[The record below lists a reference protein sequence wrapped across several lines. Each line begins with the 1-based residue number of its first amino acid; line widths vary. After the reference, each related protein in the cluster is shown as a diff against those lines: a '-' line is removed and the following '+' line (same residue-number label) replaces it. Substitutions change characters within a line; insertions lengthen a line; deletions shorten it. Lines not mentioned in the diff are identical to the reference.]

1 MTRVNSPDTQATCPT
16 PTSNAPPTRRPSPAR
31 TRVVSDA
38 PVTRLTIEVRSVSVL
53 VLTLAVSAACCLG
66 LGFVLQQ
73 NAAERAPLG
82 DFLSPR
88 LLLDLVRVPRWLA
101 GMGLMVVGMVLGAIA
116 LGGGELT
123 LVEPLLATNLLFALA
138 LSRLQTRQPLGRQ
151 GWVGLALLAGGV
163 TAFILAGEPRGGS
176 AVTDPVRHWLIVG
189 AMLGL
194 ALVLTAC
201 AGRFRLTWGPT
212 LLALAAGLLYGV
224 QDALTRV
231 SGRRFSAG
239 GMAEV
244 LTGWQP
250 YAVVV
255 LGVTGLVLVQSAF
268 ETAPLRRSLPAL
280 TAAQPLAG
288 IACGV
293 GFLGDRL
300 RTDAPALAWEAGGL
314 AGVVAG
320 IVLLGLHPAMPQ
332 GTGESGHE
340 RALQRG

>member
-1 MTRVNSPDTQATCPT
+1 M
-16 PTSNAPPTRRPSPAR
+16 
-31 TRVVSDA
+31 
-38 PVTRLTIEVRSVSVL
+38 SVL
-53 VLTLAVSAACCLG
+53 VLVLAVGAACCLG
-66 LGFVLQQ
+66 FGFVLQQ
-73 NAAERAPLG
+73 NAAQRAPLG

-101 GMGLMVVGMVLGAIA
+101 GMGLMVAGMALGAVA

-138 LSRLQTRQPLGRQ
+138 LSRAQTGRPLGRQ
-151 GWVGLALLAGGV
+151 GWGGLVLLAGGV
-163 TAFILAGEPRGGS
+163 TAFIVAGEPRGGS
-176 AVTDPVRHWLIVG
+176 AVTDPVRHWLLIGV
-189 AMLGL
+189 MLGL
-194 ALVLTAC
+194 AVLLTAC
-201 AGRFRLTWGPT
+201 AGRARLTWGPT
-212 LLALAAGLLYGV
+212 LLALAAGLIYGV
-224 QDALTRV
+224 QDALTRI

-239 GMAEV
+239 GPAEL

-255 LGVTGLVLVQSAF
+255 LGVTGLILVQSAF

-300 RTDAPALAWEAGGL
+300 RTGPAALAWEAGGL
-314 AGVVAG
+314 VAVVAG

-332 GTGESGHE
+332 GTGESGHD
-340 RALQRG
+340 RAMEPR

>member
-1 MTRVNSPDTQATCPT
+1 M
-16 PTSNAPPTRRPSPAR
+16 
-31 TRVVSDA
+31 
-38 PVTRLTIEVRSVSVL
+38 SVL
-53 VLTLAVSAACCLG
+53 VLVLAVSAACCLG
-66 LGFVLQQ
+66 FGFVLQQ
-73 NAAERAPLG
+73 NAAQRAPLG

-101 GMGLMVVGMVLGAIA
+101 GMGLMVAGMALGAIA

-138 LSRLQTRQPLGRQ
+138 LSRLQTRQPLGPQ
-151 GWVGLALLAGGV
+151 GWAGLVLLAGGV

-176 AVTDPVRHWLIVG
+176 AVSDPLRHWLIIGV
-189 AMLGL
+189 MLGA

-201 AGRFRLTWGPT
+201 AARFRLTWGPT

-239 GMAEV
+239 GLAEL

-250 YAVVV
+250 YVVVV

-300 RTDAPALAWEAGGL
+300 RTGTAALAWEAGGL
-314 AGVVAG
+314 ASVVAG
-320 IVLLGLHPAMPQ
+320 IVLLGMHPAMPQ
-332 GTGESGHE
+332 GTGESGRE
-340 RALQRG
+340 RALQRR

>member
-1 MTRVNSPDTQATCPT
+1 M
-16 PTSNAPPTRRPSPAR
+16 
-31 TRVVSDA
+31 
-38 PVTRLTIEVRSVSVL
+38 SVL
-53 VLTLAVSAACCLG
+53 VLVLAVGAACCLG
-66 LGFVLQQ
+66 FGFVLQQ
-73 NAAERAPLG
+73 NAAQRAPLG

-101 GMGLMVVGMVLGAIA
+101 GMGLMVAGMALGAVA

-138 LSRLQTRQPLGRQ
+138 LSRAQTGRPLGRQ
-151 GWVGLALLAGGV
+151 GWGGLVLLAGGV
-163 TAFILAGEPRGGS
+163 TAFIVAGEPRGGS
-176 AVTDPVRHWLIVG
+176 AVTDPVRHWLLIGV
-189 AMLGL
+189 MLGL
-194 ALVLTAC
+194 AVLLTAC
-201 AGRFRLTWGPT
+201 AGRARLTWGPT
-212 LLALAAGLLYGV
+212 LLALAAGLVYGV
-224 QDALTRV
+224 QDALTRI

-239 GMAEV
+239 GPAEL

-255 LGVTGLVLVQSAF
+255 LGVTGLILVQSAF

-288 IACGV
+288 ITCGV

-300 RTDAPALAWEAGGL
+300 RTGPAALAWEAGGL
-314 AGVVAG
+314 VAVVAG

-332 GTGESGHE
+332 GTGESGHD
-340 RALQRG
+340 RALEPR

>member
-1 MTRVNSPDTQATCPT
+1 M
-16 PTSNAPPTRRPSPAR
+16 
-31 TRVVSDA
+31 
-38 PVTRLTIEVRSVSVL
+38 TIEVRSVSVL
-53 VLTLAVSAACCLG
+53 VLVLAVSAACCLG
-66 LGFVLQQ
+66 FGFVLQQ
-73 NAAERAPLG
+73 NAAQRAPLG

-101 GMGLMVVGMVLGAIA
+101 GMGLMVAGMALGAVA

-138 LSRLQTRQPLGRQ
+138 LSRIQTRQPLGPQ
-151 GWVGLALLAGGV
+151 GWAGLALLAGGV

-176 AVTDPVRHWLIVG
+176 AVTDPLRHWLIIGVMVG
-189 AMLGL
+189 A

-201 AGRFRLTWGPT
+201 AGRSRLTWGPT

-239 GMAEV
+239 GAAEL

-255 LGVTGLVLVQSAF
+255 LGITGLVLVQSAF

-300 RTDAPALAWEAGGL
+300 RTDAGSLAWEAGGL
-314 AGVVAG
+314 ASVVAG

-332 GTGESGHE
+332 GTGESGRE
-340 RALQRG
+340 RALQRR